1 MSKNSGMTKLVLG
14 GVAVVAGI
22 GGLVAVALGGS
33 TVATIPFA
41 DVTKSKEKVEIYG
54 KLDKSSIRPIRGS
67 NYVAF
72 DLLEEAGAA
81 KEKHLTGK
89 RLAVLYQNASVGLP
103 ANFPAASHARAAGFY
118 DPTTK
123 KLVSDRVFTKCPSK
137 YEENGLD
144 AETKVALKA
153 WRDATA
159 DGKTESTQP
168 SSGKSGS
175 PAIPAAFITGPRF

>member
-1 MSKNSGMTKLVLG
+1 MSKNSGITKLVLG
-14 GVAVVAGI
+14 GIAVVAGL

-41 DVTKSKEKVEIYG
+41 DVTKAKEKVEIYG
-54 KLDKSSIRPIRGS
+54 KLDKSSIRPIRGA

-81 KEKHLTGK
+81 KEKHLTGR
-89 RLAVLYQNASVGLP
+89 RLAVIYQNPSVGLP
-103 ANFPAASHARAAGFY
+103 ANFPAASHARAAGLY

-123 KLVSDRVFTKCPSK
+123 KLISDRVFTKCPSK

-153 WRDATA
+153 WKDSTVDA
-159 DGKTESTQP
+159 KTGTGP
-168 SSGKSGS
+168 SSSSNSLGT
-175 PAIPAAFITGPRF
+175 ALPAAFTVARRP

>member
-1 MSKNSGMTKLVLG
+1 MSKNSGITKLVLG
-14 GVAVVAGI
+14 GVAVVAGL

-41 DVTKSKEKVEIYG
+41 DVTKAKEKVEIYG
-54 KLDKSSIRPIRGS
+54 KLDKSSIRPIRGA

-89 RLAVLYQNASVGLP
+89 RLAVIYQNPSVGLP
-103 ANFPAASHARAAGFY
+103 ANFPAASHARAAGYY
-118 DPTTK
+118 DPTTH

-153 WRDATA
+153 WKDSTA
-159 DGKTESTQP
+159 DAKTGTGEGP
-168 SSGKSGS
+168 SSSKAG
-175 PAIPAAFITGPRF
+175 AAAPAAFIAARF